1 MIEYNTEVA
10 QLTSVFTQFR
20 NSINIYTE
28 DKDKDKQFYVKLFCR
43 LLEGTEYK
51 VRDVIPLGDC
61 DTVISS
67 CSQDND
73 PYPKLYITDGD
84 INLMTSPKNPQ
95 SHLFILPRYCI
106 ENFVIDKEAFYRV
119 FEELDYLH
127 SKDEIMSLVDFDAM
141 LDSLKDPFMSL
152 FHYFAVSQN
161 EQGVFILKDSSQF
174 IDKNGEIDMA
184 KINSEKIFVKHD
196 VCNHTSL
203 TVEQF
208 DEKQD
213 EVEKTYVKTVD
224 NLMIYVSGK
233 DYLLPFSVNYAQK
246 KLGLSI
252 GYKREGW
259 KFQFAKY
266 CDLNPLESLK
276 AAIIAEIQSCQN

>member
-1 MIEYNTEVA
+1 MIEYNTEVT

-28 DKDKDKQFYVKLFCR
+28 DKDKDKQFYVKLIDR
-43 LLEGTEYK
+43 LLEGAGYK
-51 VRDVIPLGDC
+51 IKDVVPLGDC
-61 DTVISS
+61 DTVIAS

-95 SHLFILPRYCI
+95 RHLFILPRYCI
-106 ENFVIDKEAFYRV
+106 ENFVIDKEAFYSV
-119 FEELDYLH
+119 FESLDYLH
-127 SKDEIMSLVDFDAM
+127 SREQIRALVDYDTMVDSIKDA
-141 LDSLKDPFMSL
+141 FMSL

-174 IDKNGEIDMA
+174 VNKKGEVDST
-184 KINSEKIFVKHD
+184 KISSEKEFVKQD

-203 TVEQF
+203 TEEQF
-208 DEKQD
+208 TEKINVIENAYD
-213 EVEKTYVKTVD
+213 KTLD

-233 DYLLPFSVNYAQK
+233 DYLLPFFVNYAQK

-259 KFQFAKY
+259 KYQFAKY

-276 AAIIAEIQSCQN
+276 DAIVAEIQSIQY